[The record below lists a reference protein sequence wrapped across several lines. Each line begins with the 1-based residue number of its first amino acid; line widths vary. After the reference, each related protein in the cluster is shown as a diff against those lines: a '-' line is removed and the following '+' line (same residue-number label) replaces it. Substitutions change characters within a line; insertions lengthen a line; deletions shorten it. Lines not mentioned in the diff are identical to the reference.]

1 MSADVSPIPDRSFRG
16 RSGPNSPLL
25 SPDELAALLG
35 VPLPTIYR
43 WRSRQQGPVGFR
55 IGRHV
60 RYSLED
66 VHEWLESRRD
76 GDRRAQPPL
85 RPPAAV

>member
-1 MSADVSPIPDRSFRG
+1 MSTDASPTPDRSFRG
-16 RSGPNSPLL
+16 RGGPNSPLL

-43 WRSRQQGPVGFR
+43 WRNRREGPAGFK

-60 RYSLED
+60 RYSLDD
-66 VHEWLESRRD
+66 VHEWLASRRD
-76 GDRRAQPPL
+76 ETGL
-85 RPPAAV
+85 RGHR